1 MDYIDGTFNCCANLL
16 SRLQT
21 VNPECEEEKQSE
33 HDEPDIKHNFFEVNL
48 LNSNALSPKRLARCE
63 VKQHDELTKPFIDIQ
78 KEINI
83 KESQQND
90 EQIKKMK
97 NRPNKGT
104 TTATEKKEI
113 P

>member
-1 MDYIDGTFNCCANLL
+1 MDYIEGTFNCCANLL

-48 LNSNALSPKRLARCE
+48 LNSNALSLKDWPD
-63 VKQHDELTKPFIDIQ
+63 VNDELIQPFIDIQ